1 MRNIICHYN
10 KMRNRNKAQV
20 EKEFEQWAKFTF
32 FDKQVPNPTHI
43 FEDTNLQISCGVENK
58 E

>member
-1 MRNIICHYN
+1 
-10 KMRNRNKAQV
+10 MRNRNKAQV